1 MEIVTQRALTTL
13 LERYPLLYEMKTYK
27 GKWTYDYGVVL
38 KGMADAWKWTG
49 DARYLTYVKN
59 NLDHF
64 VQENGEISKYK
75 FDSFNIDNINTG
87 KLFFLLYEETGEE
100 KYRIATSLLFQQLL
114 EQPRTSEGA
123 FWHKKIYPYQIW
135 LDGLYMGS
143 PFYAEYLV
151 RFKGGDGLEDVIKQF
166 SVSFEHLFHED
177 TGLLHH
183 AWDEKR
189 VQPWADPETGLSEN
203 YWARSIGWYVMALVD
218 VIDIIGV
225 DHEYTSILKDMFN
238 KIMRG
243 VLNVRDPK
251 SKMWYQVIDKGDRH
265 GNYLEASASSMFF
278 RTLVKADLLGILD
291 LGKPWGNVSLI
302 EETYEALLAEFVFY
316 TKENWVNLIRNV
328 EVGGLGGEDNRDG
341 TFEYYISEPIITND
355 MKGYGSF
362 LQGLVDYEKW
372 KEEKK

>member
-166 SVSFEHLFHED
+166 SVSFEHLFHEG